1 MELELWLMRHGEA
14 ADADA
19 SGSDHGRPLT
29 ERGRRQ
35 VRQFAQWL
43 AERQAVPDLV
53 WHSPLRRARE
63 TAELL
68 AEEFQMTAS
77 EQPLLSP
84 GMKADSLLSR
94 LAAQA
99 VTRAV
104 CVGHQP
110 DIGAALRDMIGGG
123 RVSVSPGTCAGV
135 GFTGPLVI
143 GAGSLRWLADPAWF
157 GG

>member
-14 ADADA
+14 AGADT
-19 SGSDHGRPLT
+19 SGTDHGRPLT
-29 ERGRRQ
+29 EHGQQQ
-35 VRQFAQWL
+35 VQQFARWL
-43 AERQAVPDLV
+43 AGRVPAPDIV

-63 TAELL
+63 TAELMAAEFTL
-68 AEEFQMTAS
+68 AVS
-77 EQPLLSP
+77 EQPVLSP
-84 GMKADSLLSR
+84 GMRADRLLEA
-94 LAAQA
+94 LAART

-110 DIGAALRDMIGGG
+110 DIGGALRDMIGGG
-123 RVSVSPGTCAGV
+123 RLLVPPGTCAAV
-135 GFTGPLVI
+135 VFTGPIVA